1 MQPPVTSSP
10 FGTNILLSTLFPNT
24 LILCPSL
31 NIIDQVSHPYRIR
44 GKIIV
49 LYILIFLAADEKTK
63 SSGLNGSKHYPN
75 SVYS

>member
-1 MQPPVTSSP
+1 MLHTLLPHPPRLDHSNCIGKERK
-10 FGTNILLSTLFPNT
+10 FGTNILLSTLFSNT

-49 LYILIFLAADEKTK
+49 LYILIFL
-63 SSGLNGSKHYPN
+63 L
-75 SVYS
+75 